1 MACCITLC
9 SCTVSPPKTGSGLL
23 LDAAT
28 LPDTVKGST
37 ALTPFEG
44 AADTDYL
51 DQLIVSEQ
59 LDSLIQE
66 ALAANPTVQQAW
78 LTLQIRQSDRTRIGA
93 AALPTLEYGLAG
105 SKEKSQEA
113 SYSGSINVNWE
124 ADLWGRMADESS
136 VSDKAAEQQASLLQ
150 STRDTLTA
158 EVMKA
163 WISLIAQKHAIT
175 TQSTRLRILDK
186 NKKFITDRYRNGL
199 GNSEDLSSAQSA
211 VSTAHASLE
220 QLTQSFDEQ
229 QRSLLGLLGRM
240 DRSGIEIP
248 AQYPDVVLPL
258 VDLPIQNLRRRPD
271 LQTAYVAIEAAS
283 LGHSVAYKNL
293 LPSISLRAAL
303 SDVAESPKAALLL
316 DPVWS
321 LLGQLTAPLYQ
332 GGRLRAA
339 AKVAELEVHVAYQQY
354 RQTLLEAVTEVE
366 DALSREQSLRRRQRY
381 IEQALANSHDSLAK
395 YQRRYSSGLSTILE
409 LLNVEQSTYDLE
421 SQLDNLIYQRLQN
434 RIVLGLALGLGVP
447 TK

>member
-1 MACCITLC
+1 M
-9 SCTVSPPKTGSGLL
+9 
-23 LDAAT
+23 
-28 LPDTVKGST
+28 
-37 ALTPFEG
+37 
-44 AADTDYL
+44 
-51 DQLIVSEQ
+51 
-59 LDSLIQE
+59 
-66 ALAANPTVQQAW
+66 
-78 LTLQIRQSDRTRIGA
+78 
-93 AALPTLEYGLAG
+93 
-105 SKEKSQEA
+105 
-113 SYSGSINVNWE
+113 
-124 ADLWGRMADESS
+124 
-136 VSDKAAEQQASLLQ
+136 
-150 STRDTLTA
+150 
-158 EVMKA
+158 
-163 WISLIAQKHAIT
+163 
-175 TQSTRLRILDK
+175 
-186 NKKFITDRYRNGL
+186 

-258 VDLPIQNLRRRPD
+258 ADLPIQNLRRRPD
-271 LQTAYVAIEAAS
+271 LQAAYVAIEAAS

-366 DALSREQSLRRRQRY
+366 DALSREQSLRRRQGY
-381 IEQALANSHDSLAK
+381 IKQALANSHDSLAK